1 MGDFAF
7 FLPKNNMTAEVAK
20 KAVTLGLLEEDDV
33 FEEFPTKELVCKT
46 NEEDVNVWEDNWD
59 DDAVEDD
66 FSVQLSTFCR
76 KRAHSSSHSPPLR
89 SPEPIA
95 KKICSRKT
103 PPPSPIS
110 ESRRSMNGRRNGH
123 SNNGNGASHQPEQV
137 EEIEVDPVSPASNN
151 SRQSQPQDDNSE
163 SNTSRRTSRR

>member
-1 MGDFAF
+1 
-7 FLPKNNMTAEVAK
+7 MTAEVAK

-123 SNNGNGASHQPEQV
+123 SNNGNGNGASHQPEQV

-151 SRQSQPQDDNSE
+151 SRQSQPQDENSE
-163 SNTSRRTSRR
+163 SSTSRRTSRRSRK

>member
-1 MGDFAF
+1 
-7 FLPKNNMTAEVAK
+7 MTAEVAK

-46 NEEDVNVWEDNWD
+46 NDEDVNVWEDNWD

-76 KRAHSSSHSPPLR
+76 KRAHSSSHTPPLR

-110 ESRRSMNGRRNGH
+110 NGRNGRNGNRNGH
-123 SNNGNGASHQPEQV
+123 SNNGNGSSHTPEV
-137 EEIEVDPVSPASNN
+137 EKIEVDEPEQQQEEKPPT
-151 SRQSQPQDDNSE
+151 R
-163 SNTSRRTSRR
+163 

>member
-1 MGDFAF
+1 MG
-7 FLPKNNMTAEVAK
+7 KNNMTAEVAK
-20 KAVTLGLLEEDDV
+20 KDVTLGLLEEDDV
-33 FEEFPTKELVCKT
+33 FEEFPAKELVCKT

-103 PPPSPIS
+103 PPPSLIS

-123 SNNGNGASHQPEQV
+123 SNNGNGNGASHQPEQV

-151 SRQSQPQDDNSE
+151 SRQSQPQDENSE
-163 SNTSRRTSRR
+163 SSTSRRTSRRSRK